1 MILCLRATGV
11 AGEGAMVWTAVR
23 ALIFGLVGL
32 IGLPIVTTLLVLT
45 LFHLFDPRCGTPGD
59 SGGCEMGAVSIGV
72 LAALPGFALGVALTF
87 FQAWRRQ
94 RRGQDPGA

>member
-1 MILCLRATGV
+1 
-11 AGEGAMVWTAVR
+11 MVWTVVR

-32 IGLPIVTTLLVLT
+32 IGVPIVTTLLSLA

-59 SGGCEMGAVSIGV
+59 SGGCEMGAASLGIA
-72 LAALPGFALGVALTF
+72 AALPGFALGVALAV

>member
-1 MILCLRATGV
+1 
-11 AGEGAMVWTAVR
+11 MVWTAVR

-32 IGLPIVTTLLVLT
+32 IGLPIVTTLVSLA

-59 SGGCEMGAVSIGV
+59 SGGCEMGAASLGIA
-72 LAALPGFALGVALTF
+72 AALPGFALGVALTF

>member
-1 MILCLRATGV
+1 MIPFLLATGL
-11 AGEGAMVWTAVR
+11 AGEGAMVWTVVR

-32 IGLPIVTTLLVLT
+32 ICLPIVTTLLVLA
-45 LFHLFDPRCGTPGD
+45 LAHLFDPRCGTPGD